1 MQPFQR
7 FHLGD
12 LVLSLAVRQDS
23 DGPPYSQLTDVQE
36 TFPGT
41 ILFKQGEVILNFLED
56 ESKKKYDPKRIA
68 HFPDD
73 IIDVVCTP
81 QAFAPLCPPG
91 SLSNRTSALTVPH
104 SPHYPTQMLST
115 DSIDLSVSN
124 FSLQPLP
131 SSKCD
136 AYQPMPIACPMAVLS
151 SIASDIVQFQH
162 QLDRST
168 DQQSVYHQQLLEQ
181 LVQLLREQSEAKKR
195 DEQALAE
202 LAAAKERD
210 EEMYR
215 MQQQTIDRLI
225 VAQQRIEAV
234 LVQTYELHEYP
245 IPRLF
250 VILPDS
256 YETWDLRSLLLERF
270 RLYFLCE
277 CGEECRA
284 GSSDEI
290 VSSDQSSTTTA
301 ATPTSPI
308 PVKNRIHLAKH
319 EGYELSRP
327 KEFLESYGPYVLGM
341 LRILKHC
348 LAVAAVVSPVVGI
361 AHGGVKE
368 ITEGVK
374 TISECTMAAVDKSIN
389 FLEQKLDDTTAPDDP
404 AVGENEREEDNVFE
418 KLAALE
424 GADLRRLD
432 TFLRNNDEDKILG
445 NLYRITTEQ
454 GHVKWVCFEHYQE
467 RYRATAL
474 FSFVQYVEAAG
485 GVYDAQLRSIAIN
498 LKSSTSARDFFRRL
512 ISQAPAVEGL
522 DVTLDWKFRSTDLVM
537 LVEMLS
543 KSNVKTFKLDP
554 NDIVDGVAVK
564 RWSDSRM
571 GRYHPLLELLSNKNL
586 RSLQFSNIYSLGLC
600 TSDLPTNHGPS
611 WLQSFHF
618 YGPVS
623 KKEDS
628 SRLTNI
634 LSHCPGLVDLRLI
647 SQGEVSVMEI
657 GLRRAIHSLKK
668 LQRLHVFGWTKDI
681 SVSSEN
687 GSWSNLMSLKELVC
701 GAVKLNNHYW
711 KEVIRRS
718 NAILE
723 TLVIFADYRTVETVD
738 ELHLTPPAIQLD
750 ALHPIQTSPPVP
762 LASEYSLSKLTHLDL
777 QVDLTNPSL
786 KFLSSFLPRLGLI
799 HFGCDMCTIE
809 LLKHC
814 NYAILKSLSISQ
826 VTDTALQPLLDVV
839 SDPQGPCHVRSLRI
853 HNSDSSTALL
863 VRIVKA
869 IPLKRLYLS
878 RLDNVDLPDILRGV
892 NLSNLQVLSICE
904 IEYRPALETELA
916 RRRDEFTESLV
927 VELDARSQEAYAKEG
942 GAIRTT
948 KGSSTALAS
957 HRVKLMG
964 VVSYAEHH
972 YQFLQPILP
981 AHSY

>member
-1 MQPFQR
+1 
-7 FHLGD
+7 
-12 LVLSLAVRQDS
+12 
-23 DGPPYSQLTDVQE
+23 
-36 TFPGT
+36 
-41 ILFKQGEVILNFLED
+41 
-56 ESKKKYDPKRIA
+56 
-68 HFPDD
+68 
-73 IIDVVCTP
+73 
-81 QAFAPLCPPG
+81 
-91 SLSNRTSALTVPH
+91 
-104 SPHYPTQMLST
+104 
-115 DSIDLSVSN
+115 
-124 FSLQPLP
+124 
-131 SSKCD
+131 
-136 AYQPMPIACPMAVLS
+136 
-151 SIASDIVQFQH
+151 
-162 QLDRST
+162 
-168 DQQSVYHQQLLEQ
+168 
-181 LVQLLREQSEAKKR
+181 
-195 DEQALAE
+195 
-202 LAAAKERD
+202 
-210 EEMYR
+210 
-215 MQQQTIDRLI
+215 
-225 VAQQRIEAV
+225 
-234 LVQTYELHEYP
+234 
-245 IPRLF
+245 
-250 VILPDS
+250 
-256 YETWDLRSLLLERF
+256 
-270 RLYFLCE
+270 
-277 CGEECRA
+277 
-284 GSSDEI
+284 
-290 VSSDQSSTTTA
+290 
-301 ATPTSPI
+301 
-308 PVKNRIHLAKH
+308 
-319 EGYELSRP
+319 
-327 KEFLESYGPYVLGM
+327 
-341 LRILKHC
+341 
-348 LAVAAVVSPVVGI
+348 
-361 AHGGVKE
+361 
-368 ITEGVK
+368 
-374 TISECTMAAVDKSIN
+374 
-389 FLEQKLDDTTAPDDP
+389 
-404 AVGENEREEDNVFE
+404 
-418 KLAALE
+418 
-424 GADLRRLD
+424 
-432 TFLRNNDEDKILG
+432 
-445 NLYRITTEQ
+445 
-454 GHVKWVCFEHYQE
+454 HVKWVCFEHYQE

-498 LKSSTSARDFFRRL
+498 LRSSTSARDFFRRF

-634 LSHCPGLVDLRLI
+634 LSHCPGL
-647 SQGEVSVMEI
+647 
-657 GLRRAIHSLKK
+657 
-668 LQRLHVFGWTKDI
+668 
-681 SVSSEN
+681 
-687 GSWSNLMSLKELVC
+687 
-701 GAVKLNNHYW
+701 
-711 KEVIRRS
+711 EVIRRS

-892 NLSNLQVLSICE
+892 NLSKLQVLSICE

>member
-1 MQPFQR
+1 
-7 FHLGD
+7 H
-12 LVLSLAVRQDS
+12 A
-23 DGPPYSQLTDVQE
+23 
-36 TFPGT
+36 
-41 ILFKQGEVILNFLED
+41 
-56 ESKKKYDPKRIA
+56 
-68 HFPDD
+68 
-73 IIDVVCTP
+73 
-81 QAFAPLCPPG
+81 
-91 SLSNRTSALTVPH
+91 
-104 SPHYPTQMLST
+104 
-115 DSIDLSVSN
+115 
-124 FSLQPLP
+124 
-131 SSKCD
+131 
-136 AYQPMPIACPMAVLS
+136 
-151 SIASDIVQFQH
+151 
-162 QLDRST
+162 
-168 DQQSVYHQQLLEQ
+168 
-181 LVQLLREQSEAKKR
+181 
-195 DEQALAE
+195 
-202 LAAAKERD
+202 
-210 EEMYR
+210 
-215 MQQQTIDRLI
+215 
-225 VAQQRIEAV
+225 
-234 LVQTYELHEYP
+234 
-245 IPRLF
+245 
-250 VILPDS
+250 
-256 YETWDLRSLLLERF
+256 
-270 RLYFLCE
+270 
-277 CGEECRA
+277 
-284 GSSDEI
+284 
-290 VSSDQSSTTTA
+290 
-301 ATPTSPI
+301 
-308 PVKNRIHLAKH
+308 
-319 EGYELSRP
+319 
-327 KEFLESYGPYVLGM
+327 
-341 LRILKHC
+341 
-348 LAVAAVVSPVVGI
+348 
-361 AHGGVKE
+361 
-368 ITEGVK
+368 
-374 TISECTMAAVDKSIN
+374 
-389 FLEQKLDDTTAPDDP
+389 
-404 AVGENEREEDNVFE
+404 
-418 KLAALE
+418 
-424 GADLRRLD
+424 
-432 TFLRNNDEDKILG
+432 
-445 NLYRITTEQ
+445 
-454 GHVKWVCFEHYQE
+454 KWVCFEHYQE

-474 FSFVQYVEAAG
+474 FSFVQYVGAAG

-537 LVEMLS
+537 LS

-554 NDIVDGVAVK
+554 NDIVDGVA
-564 RWSDSRM
+564 
-571 GRYHPLLELLSNKNL
+571 
-586 RSLQFSNIYSLGLC
+586 FSNIYSLGLC

-628 SRLTNI
+628 SRLANI

-723 TLVIFADYRTVETVD
+723 TPVIFADYRTVETVD
-738 ELHLTPPAIQLD
+738 EFNLTPPAIQLD
-750 ALHPIQTSPPVP
+750 ALHPIQTSSPVP

-826 VTDTALQPLLDVV
+826 VTDTALQPLLDIV